1 MISDFLYTMI
11 FLFFIVYFHIKSKEK
26 INENLSKNVTCQD
39 FAVEVE
45 GLPPEPIQI
54 AEVENF
60 FSKFGEVKNVY
71 LSRKYNGVLSSY
83 KERANYI
90 AKEEFYKALLESG
103 KKVEKKLI
111 QIQKKIREFDQKFTK
126 VEPKTHDELPV
137 DRGFVLFNQ
146 VSDRAKCLR
155 EFKRANSCCVRYKQ
169 ELKFQNKY
177 KLKVSQTSDPSNIN
191 WENLD
196 YSPCKRLL
204 RQSFSYFVAGGII
217 VVSIVIFYLLKN
229 VDSELPDKNY
239 CMINFATDPNLS
251 LASAKET
258 YTTNKAII
266 CYCKALPINNILS
279 DSNYRSFC
287 SYYIEQ
293 KTYNTLIRVSVS
305 LSVVA
310 LNFVLK
316 HIFRY
321 LGRFERI
328 VSVTY
333 QQLKVMTKVFITTF
347 INTSLVVLAVNADFN
362 SLEFVKYLPFNDTIF
377 GVGDTDFSRS

>member
-1 MISDFLYTMI
+1 MI
-11 FLFFIVYFHIKSKEK
+11 FLLFIVYFHIKSKEK

-54 AEVENF
+54 AEVKKF
-60 FSKFGEVKNVY
+60 FSKFGEVNNVY

-83 KERANYI
+83 KERANYK

-103 KKVEKKLI
+103 KKVGKKLK
-111 QIQKKIREFDQKFTK
+111 QIQEKIREFDQKFTK

-155 EFKRANSCCVRYKQ
+155 EFKRANSCCVRYKK
-169 ELKFQNKY
+169 ELKFRNKY

-204 RQSFSYFVAGGII
+204 RQSFSYFLAGGII

-239 CMINFATDPNLS
+239 CMINFATDPKLS

-266 CYCKALPINNILS
+266 CYCKALPLNKILS

-310 LNFVLK
+310 LNFILK
-316 HIFRY
+316 HIFRF
-321 LGRFERI
+321 LGKFERI

-333 QQLKVMTKVFITTF
+333 EQLKVMTKVFITTF

-362 SLEFVKYLPFNDTIF
+362 SLEFVKYLPFNDSIF
-377 GVGDTDFSRS
+377 GVGYTDFSRS